1 MAELKV
7 LAGSGLIPVGL
18 ISVSMLTLGACDT
31 RDSDPFSSAGMGATI
46 TAGNTDGADG
56 GGGNDD
62 GTTTGGADDDDD
74 EDDSADDDSAD
85 DDGLKLDVAGADD
98 DTGSPVD
105 DDGEEC
111 AEVSE
116 TADVGLQPAD
126 IIIVVDNSGS
136 MEFEAAAVQ
145 QNMNAFST
153 QIFLANID
161 AHVVLIS
168 AYPDDDDAGI
178 CVPMPLGSGGCPLN
192 DNNPPGFIHVDSGVG
207 SNNALE
213 RVLTHWPDYQA
224 VLRPTAARH
233 VLVVTDDDSSM
244 DAGTFDAMFTG
255 LDPANAGYSFHAIA
269 SPEDPVLACV
279 AGTSCCITAADQG
292 EEYQDLVMAT
302 SGVFGN
308 LCDQEFQPIFDELS
322 TAVIQGAT
330 LACEYTIPPPPKGES
345 FNPDQV
351 NVEFDDGAGNILEI
365 GRVDTAA
372 DCADV
377 THGWY
382 YDDPDDPM
390 SILVCPQTCDTVQG
404 FQGAS
409 VSVKFGCDTIP
420 AG

>member
-7 LAGSGLIPVGL
+7 FAGSGLIPVG
-18 ISVSMLTLGACDT
+18 IVGVSVLTLGACDA
-31 RDSDPFSSAGMGATI
+31 RDSDPFSTAGAGATI

-56 GGGNDD
+56 GDGNDD
-62 GTTTGGADDDDD
+62 GNTTTGGADDDDD
-74 EDDSADDDSAD
+74 DAVDDDSAG
-85 DDGLKLDVAGADD
+85 DDGLKLDVAGADE
-98 DTGSPVD
+98 DTGSPLD
-105 DDGEEC
+105 DDGGEC

-126 IIIVVDNSGS
+126 IIIAVDNSGS
-136 MEFEAAAVQ
+136 MQFEAAAVQ
-145 QNMNAFST
+145 QNMNAFSS

-168 AYPDDDDAGI
+168 SYPGDSNAGI
-178 CVPMPLGSGGCPLN
+178 CVPTPLGSGGCPLN
-192 DNNPPGFIHVDSGVG
+192 DDNPPGFMHVNDGVG
-207 SNNALE
+207 SNDALQKIIN
-213 RVLTHWPDYQA
+213 HWPDY
-224 VLRPTAARH
+224 VGMLRPTAARH
-233 VLVVTDDDSSM
+233 VLVVTDDDSDM
-244 DAGTFDAMFTG
+244 DAGTFDAMFKG
-255 LDPANAGYSFHAIA
+255 LDPANASYTFHAIA
-269 SPEDPVLACV
+269 APEDPVVACLL
-279 AGTSCCITAADQG
+279 GTSCCITAAAPGD
-292 EEYQDLVMAT
+292 EYETLVTAT
-302 SGVFGN
+302 SGVLGN

-330 LACEYTIPPPPKGES
+330 LACEFTIPPPPEGES

-365 GRVDTAA
+365 GRVDSAA
-372 DCADV
+372 DCAAVMD
-377 THGWY
+377 GWY

-409 VSVKFGCDTIP
+409 VSIKFGCDTIP

>member
-7 LAGSGLIPVGL
+7 LAGKGLIPVGIL
-18 ISVSMLTLGACDT
+18 GVAAVTFGACDS
-31 RDSDPFSSAGMGATI
+31 RDSDPFSSAGGGATI

-56 GGGNDD
+56 GDGND
-62 GTTTGGADDDDD
+62 GGPTSTTGGADDDDD
-74 EDDSADDDSAD
+74 DDDD
-85 DDGLKLDVAGADD
+85 LKLDVAGADE
-98 DTGSPVD
+98 DTGDPID

-126 IIIVVDNSGS
+126 IIIAVDNSGS
-136 MEFEAAAVQ
+136 MSFEAAAVQ
-145 QNMNAFST
+145 QNMNAFSS

-168 AYPDDDDAGI
+168 AYPNDDDAGI
-178 CVPMPLGSGGCPLN
+178 CVPTPLGSGGCPLT
-192 DNNPPGFIHVDSGVG
+192 DDNPPTFMHVDDGVG

-213 RVLTHWPDYQA
+213 KILTHWPTYSGI
-224 VLRPTAARH
+224 LRPTAARH
-233 VLVVTDDDSSM
+233 VLVVTDDDSDM
-244 DAGTFDAMFTG
+244 DAGTFDAMFQG
-255 LDPANAGYSFHAIA
+255 LDPANADYTFHAIA
-269 SPEDPVLACV
+269 SPEDPVLACI
-279 AGTSCCITAADQG
+279 AMTSCCITAADIG
-292 EEYQDLVMAT
+292 SEYQDLVSAT

-330 LACEYTIPPPPKGES
+330 IACEYAIPEPPEGES

-365 GRVDTAA
+365 GRVDSAA
-372 DCADV
+372 DCAGVMD
-377 THGWY
+377 GWY
-382 YDDPDDPM
+382 YDDPDNPT

-404 FQGAS
+404 FEGAS
-409 VSVKFGCDTIP
+409 VSVKFGCATIP